1 MSKPRSAW
9 ALVATAPDQLS
20 AEMWQEL
27 LEQEGIPSLLEPAGT
42 FSFLGPS
49 TSPCRILV
57 PEEKVADARAVL
69 ADVLELPPDD
79 GQ

>member
-1 MSKPRSAW
+1 VSKPRSAW

-49 TSPCRILV
+49 TSPCRVMV
-57 PEEKVADARAVL
+57 PDARLDEAKAIL
-69 ADVLELPPDD
+69 SGYIEDLS
-79 GQ
+79 